1 MAISI
6 QIADEIRKL
15 KGISIRELARS
26 AEVNQAHLS
35 GWFREIQGKMGMDKI
50 EKVLKVLGLSD
61 TGLLPGIHHW
71 AIPSQTTNDMEKVE
85 YLIREFCPGGVK
97 IYPLRSANIVHNIV
111 PASFGSFLPWM
122 LWILAPIISQNVRI
136 VLSVKSSAKNL
147 NTFLGSTRDLCPKY
161 FGGVLPDGS
170 SRDWIPTS
178 AWIPLP
184 TEIFDRIKSDPN
196 LGVPDL
202 DAILGISGVSAW
214 TWERLNAVL
223 QGKGITPEEAARKC
237 GLV

>member
-15 KGISIRELARS
+15 KGISIRELAKS

-50 EKVLKVLGLSD
+50 ERVLKVLGLSD
-61 TGLLPGIHHW
+61 TSLLPGIHHW
-71 AIPSQTTNDMEKVE
+71 AIPSQMTSDMEKVE

-97 IYPLRSANIVHNIV
+97 VYPLRSANIIHNIV

-122 LWILAPIISQNVRI
+122 LWILTPIILPEVRI
-136 VLSVKSSAKNL
+136 VISVKPSAKNL
-147 NTFLGSTRDLCPKY
+147 NTFLGSTRDLCLKY

-170 SRDWIPTS
+170 SPDQIPTS
-178 AWIPLP
+178 SWIPLRP
-184 TEIFDRIKSDPN
+184 EIFERIKSDPE
-196 LGVPDL
+196 LTVPEL
-202 DAILGISGVSAW
+202 DAILGISGSPDW
-214 TWERLNAVL
+214 TWERLAATL
-223 QGKGITPEEAARKC
+223 QGKGMTPEEVARKC
-237 GLV
+237 GIL